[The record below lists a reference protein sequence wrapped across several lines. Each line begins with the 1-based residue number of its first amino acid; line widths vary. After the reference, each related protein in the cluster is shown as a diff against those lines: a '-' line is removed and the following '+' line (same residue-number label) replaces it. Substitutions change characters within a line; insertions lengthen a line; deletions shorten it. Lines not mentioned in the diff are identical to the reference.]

1 MKTKFCRSALFDMKT
16 TVSPKY
22 FVNDC
27 SIVATLGSTMT
38 IGIA

>member
-16 TVSPKY
+16 TVSLKY

-27 SIVATLGSTMT
+27 SIAASLGFTMA